1 MYVGAKKMGVIGYIL
16 SLAPKGVNPVIA
28 AVIWVIE
35 VFSTFLRLVTLAV
48 RLFCNMYAG
57 HIVMGTFA
65 ILASMYFMP
74 AIENF
79 SASTAAQA
87 GFSIFWVLL
96 LIIIYLVETI
106 VAFIQAYVFT
116 LLSTV
121 YIQLVESE
129 H

>member
-1 MYVGAKKMGVIGYIL
+1 M
-16 SLAPKGVNPVIA
+16 
-28 AVIWVIE
+28 
-35 VFSTFLRLVTLAV
+35 
-48 RLFCNMYAG
+48 
-57 HIVMGTFA
+57 VMGTFA